1 MHAVKLFFPRPNE
14 TPKSLESVHDNVY
27 WTGAVSRLS
36 VVIPTYRYDVSTL
49 MDVLARC
56 TQSPLVEFIVYDD
69 GTRDHEMLA
78 RMQAAAGG
86 ARAAIRIV
94 SHPMNRGPAAARNA
108 AAEHARAM
116 WILFLDADMSPDN
129 MAFLEAYLDAEE
141 KLEEP
146 SLVVG
151 GQSLRFASKEKAF
164 ALHRWAYKADC
175 VSADERRQ
183 APEQHVTSSNVMVHR
198 DVLKAIPFDEGFAG
212 WGWESDD
219 WAQKVQAHFPVMH
232 IDNAATH
239 LGLETDKALMAKY
252 AKAAKNFARFVKQH
266 PEQAAA
272 LPLYKAAMKA
282 RKGAFRKLFRAMT
295 GGVAAS
301 RLLPTSLRGR
311 ALKAW
316 RAYVYAGAL

>member
-14 TPKSLESVHDNVY
+14 TPKSLESIHDNVF

-36 VVIPTYRYDVSTL
+36 VVIPTYRYDASTL
-49 MDVLARC
+49 VDVLARC
-56 TQSPLVEFIVYDD
+56 AQSSLVEFIIYDD

-94 SHPMNRGPAAARNA
+94 SYPMNRGAAATRNA
-108 AAEHARAM
+108 AAQHARAM

-146 SLVVG
+146 SVVVG

-164 ALHRWAYKADC
+164 ALHRWAYKGDC
-175 VSADERRQ
+175 VSADERRRD
-183 APEQHVTSSNVMVHR
+183 PGQHVTASNIMVHR
-198 DVLKAIPFDEGFAG
+198 DVLKAIPFDESFEG
-212 WGWESDD
+212 WGWESED
-219 WAQKVQAHFPVMH
+219 WALKVQARFPVMH

-239 LGLETDKALMAKY
+239 LGLETDRALMAKY

-266 PEQAAA
+266 PEHAAA
-272 LPLYKAAMKA
+272 LPLYKSVMRA
-282 RKGAFRKLFRAMT
+282 RKRPFRKLFRALA

-301 RLLPTSLRGR
+301 RLFPTGLRAR
-311 ALKAW
+311 ALRTW
-316 RAYVYAGAL
+316 RAHVYAEAL

>member
-1 MHAVKLFFPRPNE
+1 MHAVKLFFPHPNE
-14 TPKSLESVHDNVY
+14 TPKSLESVSDNVF

-36 VVIPTYRYDVSTL
+36 VVIPTYRYDASTL
-49 MDVLARC
+49 IDMLARC
-56 TQSPLVEFIVYDD
+56 AQSSLVEFIVYDD

-78 RMQAAAGG
+78 RMQAAAGS

-94 SHPMNRGPAAARNA
+94 SYPMNRGPAAVRNA

-116 WILFLDADMSPDN
+116 WVLFLDADMSPDN

-146 SLVVG
+146 SVVVG

-164 ALHRWAYKADC
+164 ALHRWASRGDC
-175 VSADERRQ
+175 VSADERRKD
-183 APEQHVTSSNVMVHR
+183 PGRYITSSNIMVHR
-198 DVLKAIPFDEGFAG
+198 DVLKACPFDEGFVG

-219 WAQKVQAHFPVMH
+219 WAQKVQSRFPVMH

-266 PEQAAA
+266 PDHAAA
-272 LPLYKAAMKA
+272 LPLYKSVM
-282 RKGAFRKLFRAMT
+282 RKKKGSFSKLFRAMA

-301 RLLPTSLRGR
+301 RLFPTGLRGR
-311 ALKAW
+311 ALKSWQAHI
-316 RAYVYAGAL
+316 YAEAL

>member
-1 MHAVKLFFPRPNE
+1 MHAVKLFFPHPNE
-14 TPKSLESVHDNVY
+14 TPKSLESVHDNVF
-27 WTGAVSRLS
+27 WAGAVSRLS
-36 VVIPTYRYDVSTL
+36 VVIPTYRYDASTL

-56 TQSPLVEFIVYDD
+56 AQSSLVEFIVYDD

-94 SHPMNRGPAAARNA
+94 SYPMNRGPAAVRNA
-108 AAEHARAM
+108 AAQHARAM
-116 WILFLDADMSPDN
+116 WILFLDADMSPDG

-175 VSADERRQ
+175 ASADERRRN
-183 APEQHVTSSNVMVHR
+183 PDHHITSSNVMVHR
-198 DVLKAIPFDEGFAG
+198 DVLKAVPFDESFEG
-212 WGWESDD
+212 WGWESED
-219 WAQKVQAHFPVMH
+219 WALKVKARFPVMH

-266 PEQAAA
+266 PEHAAT
-272 LPLYKAAMKA
+272 LPLYKSVMRA
-282 RKGAFRKLFRAMT
+282 RKGPFRKIFRAVA

-301 RLLPTSLRGR
+301 RLLPTSLRGH
-311 ALKAW
+311 AFNAW
-316 RAYVYAGAL
+316 RARVYAEAL

>member
-1 MHAVKLFFPRPNE
+1 MHALKLFFPHPNE
-14 TPKSLESVHDNVY
+14 TPKSLESVHDNVF

-56 TQSPLVEFIVYDD
+56 TQSPLVEFIIYDD

-78 RMQAAAGG
+78 RMQAAAG
-86 ARAAIRIV
+86 AALAAIRIV

-164 ALHRWAYKADC
+164 ALHRWAYRGDC
-175 VSADERRQ
+175 ASADERRR
-183 APEQHVTSSNVMVHR
+183 APGRHVAPSNIMVHR
-198 DVLKAIPFDEGFAG
+198 EVLKACPFDEEFAG
-212 WGWESDD
+212 WGWESED
-219 WAQKVQAHFPVMH
+219 WAQKVQSRFPVMH

-252 AKAAKNFARFVKQH
+252 AKAAKNFARFVKRH
-266 PEQAAA
+266 PEHAAT
-272 LPLYKAAMKA
+272 LPLYKSVMRA
-282 RKGAFRKLFRAMT
+282 RKRPFRKLFRALA

-301 RLLPTSLRGR
+301 RLFPTGLRGR
-311 ALKAW
+311 ALRTW
-316 RAYVYAGAL
+316 RAHIYAEAL

>member
-14 TPKSLESVHDNVY
+14 TPKSLESVHDNVF

-36 VVIPTYRYDVSTL
+36 VVIPTYRHDASTL
-49 MDVLARC
+49 MDMLARC
-56 TQSPLVEFIVYDD
+56 AQSPLVEFIVYDD
-69 GTRDHEMLA
+69 GSRDHEMLA

-94 SHPMNRGPAAARNA
+94 SHPMNRGVAAARNA
-108 AAEHARAM
+108 AAQHARAM
-116 WILFLDADMSPDN
+116 WTLFLDADMSPDT

-146 SLVVG
+146 SVVVG

-164 ALHRWAYKADC
+164 ALHRWASKGDC
-175 VSADERRQ
+175 VSADERRKD
-183 APEQHVTSSNVMVHR
+183 PGRYITSSNIMVHR
-198 DVLKAIPFDEGFAG
+198 DVLKACPFDEGFAG

-219 WAQKVQAHFPVMH
+219 WAQKVQSRFPVMH

-266 PEQAAA
+266 PDHAAA
-272 LPLYKAAMKA
+272 LPLYKSVM
-282 RKGAFRKLFRAMT
+282 RKKKGSFRKLFRAMA

-301 RLLPTSLRGR
+301 RLFPTGLRGR

-316 RAYVYAGAL
+316 QAHIYAEAL